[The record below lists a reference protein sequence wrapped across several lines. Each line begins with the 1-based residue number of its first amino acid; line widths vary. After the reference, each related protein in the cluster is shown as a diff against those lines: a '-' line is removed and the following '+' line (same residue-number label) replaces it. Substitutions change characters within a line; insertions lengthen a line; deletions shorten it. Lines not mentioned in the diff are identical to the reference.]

1 MFQALYSTFWIFAFF
16 RRGNKF
22 GPPRKSP
29 SLRGSHRQ
37 SLLFME
43 IIHITEKLT
52 LIIEIIR
59 VHSETRNPKKWDI
72 IKKP

>member
-1 MFQALYSTFWIFAFF
+1 MFQVQYFLDICIF

-22 GPPRKSP
+22 EPPRKSP

-72 IKKP
+72 I